1 MSMTDTLS
9 DYRQEEDLNF
19 EDARERELARRQA
32 VNDLIPLLPPPP
44 QQLSPEESKEEFE
57 RLKAEAYAELELE
70 ETYEEHLFMQK
81 AATMLSQLSEI
92 AGFDKFYIKPDHI
105 TEFYHHEAYER
116 KKVVEKKYEAVII
129 CLAIGYAR
137 IADIVKT
144 KQIITEYVEYWAK
157 INKDWIA
164 RSSFQEWPLDGLGDI
179 RPRNVEE
186 YKLELHRK
194 LAATVAYYSDWIGGL
209 SSKEDVAEFAKTVS
223 DPTQDFSS
231 RLIPVIASDYYQQ
244 LSAEIS
250 QKGEEAVFSALKQYE
265 QEIIEVRNLEIKLS
279 KSKTNDKHY
288 KDSEK
293 YLNLREEYIKRKSFL
308 EDQRIVLSVVL
319 MELAA
324 RKHKERLEAINSG
337 KQAGVLRPH
346 LELN

>member
-44 QQLSPEESKEEFE
+44 HQLSPEESKEEFE

-70 ETYEEHLFMQK
+70 ETDEEHLFMQK
-81 AATMLSQLSEI
+81 AATMLTQLLET
-92 AGFDKFYIKPDHI
+92 AGFLTYDVKSDWQ
-105 TEFYHHEAYER
+105 
-116 KKVVEKKYEAVII
+116 YEAVII
-129 CLAIGYAR
+129 CSAIGYAR
-137 IADIVKT
+137 IGDIAKT
-144 KQIITEYVEYWAK
+144 NQIITDYVEWWAK
-157 INKDWIA
+157 LNKLWVNT
-164 RSSFQEWPLDGLGDI
+164 RSGFYEWPRDGLGDI
-179 RPRNVEE
+179 KPSNEEE

-209 SSKEDVAEFAKTVS
+209 SNKEDVAEFAKTVS

-231 RLIPVIASDYYQQ
+231 RLIPVIASDYYQH
-244 LSAEIS
+244 LSGETS
-250 QKGEEAVFSALKQYE
+250 QQGEEAVFSALKQYE
-265 QEIIEVRNLEIKLS
+265 QEIIEVRNLQIKLS
-279 KSKTNDKHY
+279 KSKTDDQHY

-293 YLNLREEYIKRKSFL
+293 YRNLKEEYIKRKSFL
-308 EDQRIVLSVVL
+308 DDQRIVLSVVL

-324 RKHKERLEAINSG
+324 RKHKEHLEAINSG
-337 KQAGVLRPH
+337 K
-346 LELN
+346 